1 MRNLISEFYH
11 SDKSLFRFVKDKG
24 LRSNYIAIQRHW
36 KGSMLQELKDKSVPL
51 THALPVFDR
60 FIQADKE
67 RLAKRNK
74 ERASV
79 LKKLPEEFEAF
90 MLCLITEMATCG
102 KGLGRRTV
110 KSLVEG
116 CLREYKLSDTKTA
129 FSQKTFERFLKEYD
143 CTCKNVKNINPERAL
158 QVKPENREIMFAN
171 LDSLVGL
178 VNAIDKQNCPW
189 TCWEEVPARNKY
201 NVDEMSTDPTSH
213 RNKIVLPKWLHMGLM
228 QITPQGN
235 IHDIVI
241 LCTLLKI

>member
-1 MRNLISEFYH
+1 MKPPEPDLESTLESEEGTLSQNSKKKPSSKLPAEDMRNLISEFYH

-36 KGSMLQELKDKSVPL
+36 RGSTLQELKDKSVPL

-67 RLAKRNK
+67 RIAKRNK

-129 FSQKTFERFLKEYD
+129 FSQKTFERFLK
-143 CTCKNVKNINPERAL
+143 
-158 QVKPENREIMFAN
+158 
-171 LDSLVGL
+171 
-178 VNAIDKQNCPW
+178 
-189 TCWEEVPARNKY
+189 
-201 NVDEMSTDPTSH
+201 
-213 RNKIVLPKWLHMGLM
+213 KI
-228 QITPQGN
+228 
-235 IHDIVI
+235 
-241 LCTLLKI
+241 